1 MMCKFG
7 VSIIQAMLEDHQE
20 NIKEA
25 MKKLCGLFPGAIGE
39 QCKSMVDTYIT
50 IMINMVTKGAT
61 PEMICKTILMCNPIT
76 KRSDGLIAREREMR
90 GMGLPARE
98 WADVGLGV
106 VSQRKGF
113 LTCCEMLKE
122 LWDKKVLTIYP
133 LLNLNLPLYQ
143 II

>member
-61 PEMICKTILMCNPIT
+61 PEMICKTILMCNPIM
-76 KRSDGLIAREREMR
+76 KHLDVMR

-98 WADVGLGV
+98 WADWSGNGV
-106 VSQRKGF
+106 DGEFTHRGMDSIHA
-113 LTCCEMLKE
+113 KE
-122 LWDKKVLTIYP
+122 WADW
-133 LLNLNLPLYQ
+133 NAG
-143 II
+143 